1 MFAVAGLGD
10 LPNDGKGGIGAAGPN
25 QILADEM
32 GIIVRRTAVFLDNQA
47 KPRTILQ
54 L

>member
-10 LPNDGKGGIGAAGPN
+10 LPNDGKSGNGAAGPN
-25 QILADEM
+25 QVLADEM
-32 GIIVRRTAVFLDNQA
+32 GIIVRRTAIFLNNHA